1 MMAEQKRT
9 VGFNTG
15 ERGRFTGGLSGNP
28 PAKSEV
34 PPTLASV
41 GIDKI
46 FAKQA
51 GSCRMIQWTCTTN
64 SKLSTPIP
72 NGVLV
77 GSLI

>member
-41 GIDKI
+41 GIDRI
-46 FAKQA
+46 LRSRQEVAE
-51 GSCRMIQWTCTTN
+51 
-64 SKLSTPIP
+64 
-72 NGVLV
+72 
-77 GSLI
+77 